1 TVMALRQ
8 GMLYLRRFIPTRL
21 LPHLPPQP
29 GCIPGNVLWIIGGE
43 KGIGR
48 MIGEALAQR
57 EGVRV
62 VLSSRTGYHHEAVHE

>member
-1 TVMALRQ
+1 
-8 GMLYLRRFIPTRL
+8 
-21 LPHLPPQP
+21 
-29 GCIPGNVLWIIGGE
+29 PGNVLWIIGGE

-62 VLSSRTGYHHEAVHE
+62 VLSSRTGYHHEAVQQDALDVIHCDVTQAEAVRACLATLLER